1 MDCKIGFQLSIS
13 LLVVVLVG
21 RCEALW
27 FSWGSIDGTTEAP
40 SLDNEGSGNPVTSNE
55 SPTPE
60 NIEEVGADVIEIE
73 SGIHKFAQTWNQN
86 AKATEAPKLTTVRSK
101 ARNERPIEKGA
112 GRPTSRGSKPGN
124 DMSTVQGMGSG
135 YWEWSGVGS
144 GSGVGSWS
152 GFGSGSEFGSRSEF
166 SSEFDSESEI
176 RHGSQIRPVSGIGFG
191 SQSGSSIESGSEPGA
206 SMWDSQEGTVLP
218 TDLIGL
224 AENVNVLAGKENEML
239 GIVKVDLAESVL
251 DEHNRTAEWNATVF
265 PIDSQPIP
273 SVNVSLETTPSNRSS
288 NRVIDSSS
296 SWNANNFNSTEYFDE
311 YTVSGDF
318 LTPFDSNHSLLATS
332 ETPAPESPRCWPI
345 DFHLPFCKSMG
356 GDSFVLPNYFNH
368 SSVKEVRAV
377 LGSWAWLLRS
387 RCHHSLE
394 WFFCLLLLPRCPRG
408 LPPPWPCRSF
418 CEVLQD
424 SCWTVLDEG
433 SLSMECHSLPD
444 EDDGYQCL
452 SVSNQKGNPWLKCI
466 PFLEIHFQ
474 PSPIPPPVCLFFVTQ

>member
-1 MDCKIGFQLSIS
+1 
-13 LLVVVLVG
+13 
-21 RCEALW
+21 
-27 FSWGSIDGTTEAP
+27 
-40 SLDNEGSGNPVTSNE
+40 
-55 SPTPE
+55 
-60 NIEEVGADVIEIE
+60 
-73 SGIHKFAQTWNQN
+73 
-86 AKATEAPKLTTVRSK
+86 
-101 ARNERPIEKGA
+101 
-112 GRPTSRGSKPGN
+112 
-124 DMSTVQGMGSG
+124 
-135 YWEWSGVGS
+135 
-144 GSGVGSWS
+144 
-152 GFGSGSEFGSRSEF
+152 
-166 SSEFDSESEI
+166 
-176 RHGSQIRPVSGIGFG
+176 
-191 SQSGSSIESGSEPGA
+191 
-206 SMWDSQEGTVLP
+206 
-218 TDLIGL
+218 
-224 AENVNVLAGKENEML
+224 ML

-265 PIDSQPIP
+265 PIDSQPVP

-296 SWNANNFNSTEYFDE
+296 SWNTNNFNSTEYFDE

-387 RCHHSLE
+387 RCHHSL
-394 WFFCLLLLPRCPRG
+394 
-408 LPPPWPCRSF
+408 
-418 CEVLQD
+418 D
-424 SCWTVLDEG
+424 CWTVLDEG